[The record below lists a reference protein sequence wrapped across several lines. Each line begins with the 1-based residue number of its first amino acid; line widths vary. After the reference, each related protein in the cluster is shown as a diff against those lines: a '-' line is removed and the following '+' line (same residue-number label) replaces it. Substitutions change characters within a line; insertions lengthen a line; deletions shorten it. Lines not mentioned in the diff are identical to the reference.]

1 MHKFKFSAKG
11 LVSAVGAAAVT
22 MGLSSLAGAVQV
34 VAPSLTPTGAS
45 INGSTQSVGAG
56 STFTFY
62 GLYSDDNANPES
74 GLGIKVL
81 YNGTHLTNATITEEY
96 TKCRIAAAQVQDGAT
111 ASAKAVMGWIDTA
124 LRPTG
129 VAGTATGAVGWP
141 NLADLTSGGCLNPGN
156 INGAANAG
164 DNAGTPAATSGTPLK
179 LFRFT
184 ATMAPS
190 CTSAGACSSTVQIVS
205 DGNFSYAGGT
215 LGFTNQSFTIQ
226 GAAAPSIALQ
236 ASDPI
241 VSRKTH
247 GAFVGEIPISSA
259 GVITGTGSASNA
271 TVEPR
276 QATAGSPHRIVFKF
290 TGANPTSVS
299 GGNVSVAVST
309 GAAPTAVTTF
319 SGNEMI
325 VELTG
330 VTNGQRVQVTGNG
343 INGSALNVSAVV
355 GFLVGDVSGNRV
367 VQGSDVTFVQQR
379 LASAMSASTFRAD
392 VNVNGQVQG
401 SDVTAVQ
408 QRLTTALQ

>member
-1 MHKFKFSAKG
+1 MHKFKFLAKG
-11 LVSAVGAAAVT
+11 MFSAVSAATVAL
-22 MGLSSLAGAVQV
+22 GLTSLAGATQV

-62 GLYSDDNANPES
+62 GLYSDDNTNPES
-74 GLGIKVL
+74 GLGVKVL
-81 YNGTHLTNATITEEY
+81 YNGQHLTNATITEEY
-96 TKCRIAAAQVQDGAT
+96 TKCRIAAGQVQDGT
-111 ASAKAVMGWIDTA
+111 TTTAKAVMGWIDTA

-129 VAGTATGAVGWP
+129 VVGTATGAVGWP

-164 DNAGTPAATSGTPLK
+164 DNAGAPAATSGTPLK
-179 LFRFT
+179 LFRFN
-184 ATMAPS
+184 ATVAAS
-190 CTSAGACSSTVQIVS
+190 CTSSAACSSTVQIVS

-215 LGFTNQSFTIQ
+215 PGFTNQSFTIQ
-226 GAAAPSIALQ
+226 GAAAPSIAL
-236 ASDPI
+236 AATDPI

-247 GAFVGEIPISSA
+247 GSFVGEIPISA
-259 GVITGTGSASNA
+259 TGVITGTGGASNA

-299 GGNVSVAVST
+299 GGNVTVAVST
-309 GAAPTAVTTF
+309 GAAPTAATTF

-343 INGSALNVSAVV
+343 INGSALNVGAVV
-355 GFLVGDVSGNRV
+355 GFLVGDVNNSRSVN
-367 VQGSDVTFVQQR
+367 STD
-379 LASAMSASTFRAD
+379 ASQVRGQNLIAVGASNFKND
-392 VNVNGQVQG
+392 VNVNGAINSTDASVTRGQNLQV
-401 SDVTAVQ
+401 
-408 QRLTTALQ
+408 LQ